1 MKHTTFGIGLG
12 LALAVSLPSLP
23 ALAKTID
30 IAIGHQSMCTD
41 TYTAGIVVKE
51 LGLLE
56 KNLPKDGAYADVDYN
71 ITWADYSSGGPIT
84 NQMLANKL
92 NIGVMGD
99 YPLIVNGAKFQATD
113 SLRTLYIAGTGYNL
127 KGSGN
132 AVVVPVDSD
141 IYSLDQLKGKSV
153 STPVGSAA
161 WGMLLKAMQDAGITE
176 EVSLK
181 NQSPAVGAAN
191 IAAGKIDAH
200 SDFCPWSEIMEFRGT
215 GRKIYDGSEAG
226 VPYLHGVVV
235 RQDFAEEYPEVITAF
250 LKAVIEAGKWI
261 EENPSEAV
269 DLMEK
274 WTGVEKEVLYI
285 YFSNG
290 GHLTLDPTIKD
301 KWVEALKFDHTV
313 LVKEKAIPPLDFDAW
328 ITEDYIKAAYADLG
342 MDYDADKTSVVDP
355 EVANAGLPAEI
366 WHSRDGIL
374 KYESYPEFLKAVAD
388 FQGTGAKLNA
398 TYVYDKATG
407 LKLFGKTAY
416 FVLAEDGSYETFLR
430 KPDAEAYAAEVKGEL
445 IDLPTAVAAFIPTE

>member
-1 MKHTTFGIGLG
+1 MKQTTLGFGLG
-12 LALAVSLPSLP
+12 LALVAALPSFP

-51 LGLLE
+51 KKLLE
-56 KNLPKDGAYADVDYN
+56 KYLPKDGAYADAEYN

-99 YPLIVNGAKFQATD
+99 YPLIVNGAKFQETD
-113 SLRTLYIAGTGYNL
+113 SLRTLYVAGTGYNL

-132 AVVVPVDSD
+132 AVVVPAESD
-141 IYSLDQLKGKSV
+141 IYSFDQLKGKSV

-161 WGMLLKAMQDAGITE
+161 WGMLLKAMQDNGITE
-176 EVSLK
+176 DVSLK

-235 RQDFAEEYPEVITAF
+235 RQDFAEEYPEVVTAF

-301 KWVEALKFDHTV
+301 KWIEALKFDHTV

-328 ITEDYIKAAYADLG
+328 ITEDYIKAAYSDLG
-342 MDYDADKTSVVDP
+342 MDYEADKAKIVDP
-355 EVANAGLPAEI
+355 ETAHAGLPAEI

-374 KYESYPEFLKAVAD
+374 KYESLPEFLKAVAE

-398 TYVYDKATG
+398 TYVYDKSTG

-416 FVLAEDGSYETFLR
+416 FVQGEDGSYETFLL
-430 KPDAEAYAAEVKGEL
+430 KPDADGYAAEVKGHV
-445 IDLPTAVAAFIPTE
+445 IDLPTAVTAFVPSE